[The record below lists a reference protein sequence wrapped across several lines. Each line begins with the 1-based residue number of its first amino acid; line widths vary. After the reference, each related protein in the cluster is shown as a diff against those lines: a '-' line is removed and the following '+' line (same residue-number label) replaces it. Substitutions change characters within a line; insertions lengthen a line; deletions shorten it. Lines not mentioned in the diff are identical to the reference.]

1 MYSIHI
7 YRDCLADNILLELK
21 LQYKN
26 ANLITCKELNVI
38 DDTLSSCNNNF
49 CIISLEQILNFN
61 KTNFITFL
69 DKLEFYKY
77 IILVQE
83 HEAERVKRLLKTGGK
98 SFLLIDDPI
107 ELIVECID
115 NTIKYGGYIS
125 PRIINLSNKGNQQI
139 INAQYK
145 FSFRHREVLSLLLSG
160 KSDKM
165 IADTLNISYHTM
177 KTHRKILYK
186 LLGVNSQGEMFALLN

>member
-1 MYSIHI
+1 M
-7 YRDCLADNILLELK
+7 
-21 LQYKN
+21 
-26 ANLITCKELNVI
+26 
-38 DDTLSSCNNNF
+38 
-49 CIISLEQILNFN
+49 
-61 KTNFITFL
+61 
-69 DKLEFYKY
+69 EFYKY
-77 IILVQE
+77 IILLQDQ
-83 HEAERVKRLLKTGGK
+83 EAERVKRLLKTGGK
-98 SFLLIDDPI
+98 SFLLVDDPV

-115 NTIKYGGYIS
+115 RTIKYGGYIS
-125 PRIINLSNKGNQQI
+125 PRIIALINKGNQKI

-145 FSFRHREVLSLLLSG
+145 FSFRHRDVLSLLLSG